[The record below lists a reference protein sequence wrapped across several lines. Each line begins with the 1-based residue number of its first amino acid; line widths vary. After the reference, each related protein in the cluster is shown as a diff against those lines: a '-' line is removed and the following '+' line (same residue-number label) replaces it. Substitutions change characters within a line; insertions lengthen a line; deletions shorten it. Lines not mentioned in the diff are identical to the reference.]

1 MNNLALQNLT
11 ESIAIKY
18 FGKAFKHEV
27 YYNKRLRTTGGRY
40 ILSSHNIEINPKQY
54 EMFGEKAVIDIIK
67 HELCHY
73 FLHLAGEGYQH
84 RDKAFKILS
93 AKVGAPRFCTPT
105 ESYQDRA
112 NYKYRCIYCEQE
124 FIRIKRVNLE
134 KMRCGRC
141 GGILKLLQT
150 RK

>member
-1 MNNLALQNLT
+1 MNNLALQSLT

-73 FLHLAGEGYQH
+73 FLHLSGEGYQH

-93 AKVGAPRFCTPT
+93 AKVGAPYKACESGKNALWTMWRCFKTSSNKKVIEFKSPFCF
-105 ESYQDRA
+105 ENR
-112 NYKYRCIYCEQE
+112 
-124 FIRIKRVNLE
+124 L
-134 KMRCGRC
+134 
-141 GGILKLLQT
+141 LKLTKEYLY
-150 RK
+150 

>member
-1 MNNLALQNLT
+1 MNNLALQSLT

-93 AKVGAPRFCTPT
+93 AKVGST
-105 ESYQDRA
+105 
-112 NYKYRCIYCEQE
+112 
-124 FIRIKRVNLE
+124 
-134 KMRCGRC
+134 
-141 GGILKLLQT
+141 
-150 RK
+150 

>member
-1 MNNLALQNLT
+1 MKIKAKFHLLWLPQMNNLALQSLT

-73 FLHLAGEGYQH
+73 SSF
-84 RDKAFKILS
+84 S
-93 AKVGAPRFCTPT
+93 W
-105 ESYQDRA
+105 
-112 NYKYRCIYCEQE
+112 
-124 FIRIKRVNLE
+124 
-134 KMRCGRC
+134 
-141 GGILKLLQT
+141 
-150 RK
+150 